1 MKFNVLLPQ
10 LIILILLAIFISCS
24 SEESNVTDINSL
36 PSEITKSELESPEPI
51 KSYESVQKEN
61 SMPKE
66 VIKSDSEPSENTNPY
81 GTVQKEKKEMNSIDD
96 AKSKKS
102 DDETG
107 SNLENSMT
115 VFDFGND
122 SGNSIRANYRV
133 TEQLARLSYPIDA
146 VGYTEDVSGSI
157 YIDAKGQPTS
167 DSLLTIDLSKL
178 KSDESRRDNY
188 LRGNALE
195 TDKFPKAF
203 FLVNELKNLDMSDL
217 TNLNSNDIEFQMV
230 GDLTIHGVTKSK
242 TWNVAAKSELG
253 SIKGN
258 ASISFPF
265 SDFDMDIPNLFFI
278 ISVEDKI
285 TLELDFDVNISLN
298 PSLDINTLVPKT
310 TPESSKK
317 PTQQYQGY

>member
-1 MKFNVLLPQ
+1 MDFIMKFNFLLPQ
-10 LIILILLAIFISCS
+10 LIILILLANFISCGTQ
-24 SEESNVTDINSL
+24 ESNVLDIN
-36 PSEITKSELESPEPI
+36 PSPPEVTKTQSEML
-51 KSYESVQKEN
+51 
-61 SMPKE
+61 
-66 VIKSDSEPSENTNPY
+66 ENTQSY
-81 GTVQKEKKEMNSIDD
+81 DKVQPE
-96 AKSKKS
+96 KKS
-102 DDETG
+102 DEQID
-107 SNLENSMT
+107 SDLENSMIML
-115 VFDFGND
+115 DFGNNSD
-122 SGNSIRANYRV
+122 NSIRANYRV

-157 YIDAKGQPTS
+157 YIDVTGQPTPE
-167 DSLLTIDLSKL
+167 SLLTIDLSKL

-195 TDKFPKAF
+195 TDKFPQAF

-217 TNLNSNDIEFQMV
+217 TNLNSNDIEFQMA

-242 TWNVAAKSELG
+242 TWNVVAKSELG

-265 SDFDMDIPNLFFI
+265 SDFDIDIPKLFFI

-285 TLELDFDVNISLN
+285 TLELDFDVSISIN
-298 PSLDINTLVPKT
+298 PSLDINTLVPTT

>member
-1 MKFNVLLPQ
+1 M
-10 LIILILLAIFISCS
+10 
-24 SEESNVTDINSL
+24 
-36 PSEITKSELESPEPI
+36 
-51 KSYESVQKEN
+51 
-61 SMPKE
+61 
-66 VIKSDSEPSENTNPY
+66 
-81 GTVQKEKKEMNSIDD
+81 
-96 AKSKKS
+96 
-102 DDETG
+102 
-107 SNLENSMT
+107 
-115 VFDFGND
+115 
-122 SGNSIRANYRV
+122 
-133 TEQLARLSYPIDA
+133 
-146 VGYTEDVSGSI
+146 
-157 YIDAKGQPTS
+157 
-167 DSLLTIDLSKL
+167 LTIDLSKL

-195 TDKFPKAF
+195 TDKFPQAF

-217 TNLNSNDIEFQMV
+217 TNLNSNDIEFQMA

-242 TWNVAAKSELG
+242 TWNVVAKSELG

-285 TLELDFDVNISLN
+285 TLELDFDVSISLN
-298 PSLDINTLVPKT
+298 PSLGINTLVPTT